1 MGLDVLRVVSGVV
14 HVDRRKVIDASLK
27 KYNALV
33 CSISNTYSQD
43 GAVVLSD
50 FQCVPS

>member
-14 HVDRRKVIDASLK
+14 HVDRCKVIDASLK
-27 KYNALV
+27 KYNAL